1 MTSSPKPR
9 FANAKYPAWQRCLLI
24 VGLSAALW
32 GTIIL
37 AMEVL

>member
-1 MTSSPKPR
+1 MMARRTGDFP
-9 FANAKYPAWQRCLLI
+9 KYPAWQRCLLI

-32 GTIIL
+32 GAIIL